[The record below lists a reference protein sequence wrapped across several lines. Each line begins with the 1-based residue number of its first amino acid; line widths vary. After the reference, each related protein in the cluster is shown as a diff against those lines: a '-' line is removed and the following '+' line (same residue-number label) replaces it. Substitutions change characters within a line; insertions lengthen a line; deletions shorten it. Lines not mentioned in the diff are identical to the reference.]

1 MTLHFDFA
9 THAIPLWFLIL
20 SLFLP
25 RLCIFVAWLQH
36 SMVRDIPAAVG
47 LIPIVLWLLVPR
59 VLILIWIYTDQ
70 GLSLWFLLHALALLG
85 AWGGGGHR
93 VVYRDRY
100 GRD

>member
-1 MTLHFDFA
+1 MNHHLHLA
-9 THAIPLWFLIL
+9 THAIPLWFLVL

-36 SMVRDIPAAVG
+36 SMGAYIPPVVG
-47 LIPIVLWLLVPR
+47 LIPIILWILVPR
-59 VLILIWIYTDQ
+59 LLILYWIYTDQ
-70 GLSLWFLLHALALLG
+70 GLSLWFLAHVVALVL

-100 GRD
+100 VRK